1 MTFPWRPLIAVT
13 VVIAL
18 ATGGAL
24 LTLLPASNGEESLT
38 VSSPTDASTTAAR
51 TVVVSGTG
59 TEDAII
65 RIFDD
70 NSNAIL
76 LGSTKVADG
85 TFSTVIEYD
94 DDAPAQQGL
103 YIDAVKDGE
112 FLDAD
117 VLEITLPLVRAE
129 SSNRASSSPSADSTR

>member
-1 MTFPWRPLIAVT
+1 MSLPWRPLLAVT
-13 VVIAL
+13 AVLAL

-24 LTLLPASNGEESLT
+24 LTLLPASNGEGSLI
-38 VSSPTDASTTAAR
+38 VSTPTGASTTAAR
-51 TVVVSGTG
+51 AVVVSGTG

-65 RIFDD
+65 RIYDD

-76 LGSTKVADG
+76 LGSTKVEDG
-85 TFSTVIEYD
+85 TFSIVIEYA

-117 VLEITLPLVRAE
+117 VLDITLPLVGTE
-129 SSNRASSSPSADSTR
+129 SSNGASSSPSADSPR